1 LTLVTSAAST
11 EIAVLGWSALL
22 LVVQIFAQAT
32 AAADRGQTYLL
43 SARDETRGS
52 RSAIAGRLDR
62 ALRNLLETYPAFIAL
77 SVALVLTGKTGGV
90 GAAGALVWIIARVV
104 YVPVYAAG
112 ISVIRSLIWFASII
126 GLAMMFVRLM
136 F

>member
-1 LTLVTSAAST
+1 METAAAST
-11 EIAVLGWSALL
+11 EIWVLGWRAAL
-22 LVVQIFAQAT
+22 LVVHVFVQAT

-43 SARDETRGS
+43 GARDEAKGS
-52 RSAIAGRLDR
+52 RSAVAGRLDR
-62 ALRNLLETYPAFIAL
+62 ALRNFLETYPAYIAL
-77 SVALVLTGKTGGV
+77 AAALAMTGQTGGV
-90 GAAGALVWIIARVV
+90 GAVGALVWIIARVA

>member
-1 LTLVTSAAST
+1 MEAAAAST
-11 EIAVLGWSALL
+11 EIWILGWSAALS
-22 LVVQIFAQAT
+22 VVQVFLQAG
-32 AAADRGQTYLL
+32 AAGDRGQKYLL
-43 SARDETRGS
+43 GARDEARGF

-77 SVALVLTGKTGGV
+77 AIALVLTGKTGGV
-90 GAAGALVWIIARVV
+90 GAAGALVWIVARVA

-112 ISVIRSLIWFASII
+112 ISVVRSLIWFASII